1 MKHHDVIIIG
11 AGPYGLSAAANL
23 RHAGVE
29 PYVIGEAMS
38 FWKQQMPTGMFLRS
52 RVEASNIA
60 APERRLTIDGYQKA
74 IGRKLPEPLPIE
86 DFISY
91 GEWLQKQVA
100 PNLDTRKVAEISKNG
115 QGFNVRM
122 DDGDQLHASSVVM
135 AIGIGYFRNRPEQF
149 AGQPKELAPHS
160 SDFTDPARFKGRTV
174 AVLGRGQSALEYAAL
189 LKEAGADVQILTRGR
204 GVTWLQYAWR
214 KHLFRRLTSGPL
226 RPLSYAVLP
235 PTDLGNIR
243 NCRIMANPDRF
254 RRQTPDV
261 QQALLKDVTTPRGAY
276 WLPERLA
283 EVPIITDVRV
293 ERVERAA
300 DKLRVSLSDK
310 TTRTFDAVLLAT
322 GYRIDMGKLPL
333 LSESLRREVRTTAE
347 RYPELTSGLETS
359 VKGLYMAGVV
369 AEKALGPTLRF
380 VTGTMNAGPRVAASI
395 TKKGRRS

>member
-1 MKHHDVIIIG
+1 MKHQDVIIIG

-38 FWKQQMPTGMFLRS
+38 FWKRQMPTGMFLRS

-74 IGRKLPEPLPIE
+74 IRRKLPEPLPID
-86 DFISY
+86 DFIKY

-115 QGFNVRM
+115 QGFNIRM
-122 DDGDQLHASSVVM
+122 DDGDELHASSVVM

-149 AGQPKELAPHS
+149 QGQPDELALHS
-160 SDFTDPARFKGRTV
+160 SDFTHPARFKGKSV
-174 AVLGRGQSALEYAAL
+174 AVLGRGQSAIEYAAL

-204 GVTWLQYAWR
+204 GITWLPYAWR
-214 KHLFRRLTSGPL
+214 KHLWRRLTPGPL
-226 RPLSYAVLP
+226 RPLSYKVLP
-235 PTDLGNIR
+235 PTDLGDIR
-243 NCRIMANPDRF
+243 TARIMADPDKF

-261 QQALLKDVTTPRGAY
+261 QLAMLKDVTTPRGAY
-276 WLPERLA
+276 WLPKRVA
-283 EVPIITDVRV
+283 GVPITTDVRV
-293 ERVERAA
+293 EGVERAG
-300 DKLRVSLSDK
+300 DKIKLSLSDK
-310 TTRTFDAVLLAT
+310 STRTFDAVLLAT
-322 GYRIDMGKLPL
+322 GYRIDMAKFPL
-333 LSESLRREVRTTAE
+333 LSESLRREVRTTPE
-347 RYPELTSGLETS
+347 RYPELTTGLETS

-369 AEKALGPTLRF
+369 AEKTLGPTLRF

-395 TKKGRRS
+395 TRNGRRP